1 MSKQL
6 RVKKPFSLKINTM
19 TANLIDVFEII
30 YTESAKSQVFKY
42 DIENNSLFQYQTKRA
57 YLKKIFKDLM
67 DNGVDSLDNLKSI
80 VNSFEEKK
88 EVKDKSLILKSIEL
102 PQDIFEEV
110 NEYIKKK
117 EIIGQTFTLQALE
130 RTIIRNNLDLD
141 YLKMLVDKKW
151 KKVNNNV

>member
-1 MSKQL
+1 MKKKL
-6 RVKKPFSLKINTM
+6 RVKAFKINAM

-42 DIENNSLFQYQTKRA
+42 DIDNNKLFQYQTKRS
-57 YLKKIFKDLM
+57 YYNKIFKDLM

-80 VNSFEEKK
+80 VTNFEEK

-102 PQDIFEEV
+102 PPNLFERV
-110 NEYIKKK
+110 NEYIKEK
-117 EIIGQTFTLQALE
+117 EIIGQTFILQALE

-141 YLKMLVDKKW
+141 YLNMLVDKVE
-151 KKVNNNV
+151 KVNNNV

>member
-6 RVKKPFSLKINTM
+6 RVKAFKINTM

-57 YLKKIFKDLM
+57 YYKKIFKDLM

-80 VNSFEEKK
+80 VNSFEEK

-110 NEYIKKK
+110 NEYIKKR
-117 EIIGQTFTLQALE
+117 EIIGQTFILQALE

-141 YLKMLVDKKW
+141 YLKMLVDKVE
-151 KKVNNNV
+151 KVNNNV